1 MRCSVIILEKEKQIY
16 EKVDEERSLL
26 LCYEGDGQT
35 EEDVIFVEN
44 SQAFE
49 GTIKEINS
57 TSAVV
62 EVDEGFP
69 IRSSGDRVSVTLD
82 EAAALAQVGDRVRV
96 TYSGAVME
104 SYPLQLGNQKS
115 ILTCICLLEIQRNG
129 YGLKRLEQMEVTM
142 CRFVKHLLH

>member
-96 TYSGAVME
+96 TYSR
-104 SYPLQLGNQKS
+104 S
-115 ILTCICLLEIQRNG
+115 R
-129 YGLKRLEQMEVTM
+129 YGKLSAAAGKPEEHIDVYMPFGDSEEWV
-142 CRFVKHLLH
+142 RFETAGTDGSHDGSC